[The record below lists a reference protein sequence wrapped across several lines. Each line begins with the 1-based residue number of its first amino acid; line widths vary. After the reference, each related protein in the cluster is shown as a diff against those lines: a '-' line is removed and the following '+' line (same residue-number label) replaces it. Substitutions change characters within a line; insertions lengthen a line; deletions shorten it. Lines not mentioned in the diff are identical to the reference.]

1 MNDACR
7 IRDSIVD
14 HNYCHDT
21 LGSQGGSR
29 AGFQVKVDI
38 VLLLFLSKNFC
49 VRRVAHTMSEF
60 VTMFVT
66 KQLVPVLLF
75 TMIMI
80 VDEI

>member
-1 MNDACR
+1 VNDACR

-21 LGSQGGSR
+21 LGSDGGSR

-38 VLLLFLSKNFC
+38 GLLLFPLKNFRL
-49 VRRVAHTMSEF
+49 RRLAHSMSEF

-66 KQLVPVLLF
+66 K
-75 TMIMI
+75 
-80 VDEI
+80 

>member
-21 LGSQGGSR
+21 LGSEGGSR
-29 AGFQVKVDI
+29 AGFQVKVNI
-38 VLLLFLSKNFC
+38 ILLLFLSKNFHLH
-49 VRRVAHTMSEF
+49 RLALSMLEF

-66 KQLVPVLLF
+66 
-75 TMIMI
+75 M
-80 VDEI
+80 